1 MKKGKLKIRDE
12 SIENNLFIISVDKGI
27 SKDKTVIVYADHY
40 IIDEFGNAIFR
51 NKYSDKGKVFT
62 ITSGN
67 WESII
72 KYEDGISDIEQP
84 VRCQTLKEHF
94 EELEMALLELE
105 EAEKKAAEEA
115 KITTEDKKTTTE
127 GEKAE

>member
-27 SKDKTVIVYADHY
+27 SKDKTIIVYADHY

-105 EAEKKAAEEA
+105 EA

-127 GEKAE
+127 GEKTTTEGEKAE